1 MKIEDTIYREK
12 LKKEG
17 FVENSPKNNYIY
29 MHIFKVIYKICMKI
43 FLDNLWELYMFFPQ
57 KKPINAR
64 KKNK

>member
-43 FLDNLWELYMFFPQ
+43 FLDNLW
-57 KKPINAR
+57 
-64 KKNK
+64 